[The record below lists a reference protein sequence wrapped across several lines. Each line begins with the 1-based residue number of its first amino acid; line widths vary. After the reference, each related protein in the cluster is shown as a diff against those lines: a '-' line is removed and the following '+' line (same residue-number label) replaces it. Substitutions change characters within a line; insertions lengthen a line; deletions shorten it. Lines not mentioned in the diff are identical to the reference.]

1 MKINTLGIILML
13 LSLPNAISVFYFEA
27 KAVRMRNGK
36 LFVVMTS
43 AVSAVSLLLQHS
55 GVISNTAHL
64 FFMFG
69 FMILALMIF
78 TKKGRFKALQ
88 FALLLWMSEVL
99 LEAVYYVIGY
109 LVLGRH
115 MLILVN
121 DMRYAVWIKLTMDVA
136 CFLVEYV
143 LYKLWMKK
151 IEKLDIRFNGSIIIF
166 GAVQI
171 VFMFIAICLNYY
183 NVTNQGAT
191 MIMLVAVVF
200 SFIFNFMQYI
210 FINVNLK
217 SQQELWKKELWKKE
231 LWKKELLSAQLEK
244 QEIRG
249 RELEETVQEA
259 YEVRCDIAEN
269 IALAGRLLEERE
281 GQQAK
286 DKLQGLVDNISLKYM
301 YSNNKIADAV
311 LADKAKLCG
320 EYGIRLDGRLELPDN
335 IPLTGARLCVVLANI
350 LDNAIRACRKMSDAK
365 PSDVEKTPLYI
376 KLSAKEQAGFLII
389 RQENSFDGVIEDRR
403 NGVFSE
409 HGLGLGIVR
418 SIAEEMGGM
427 LVTEQKDNIYIT
439 NVGVKL

>member
-27 KAVRMRNGK
+27 KAVRMKNGK

-78 TKKGRFKALQ
+78 TKKRRFKALQ

-115 MLILVN
+115 MLILMN

-151 IEKLDIRFNGSIIIF
+151 IEKLDIRFNVSIIIF

-171 VFMFIAICLNYY
+171 VFMFIVICLNYY

-217 SQQELWKKELWKKE
+217 SQQELWKKEL
-231 LWKKELLSAQLEK
+231 LSAQLVR
-244 QEIRG
+244 QENRG
-249 RELEETVQEA
+249 RELGEA
-259 YEVRCDIAEN
+259 VREASMVRSDIAHNVE
-269 IALAGRLLEERE
+269 LAGSLLAKRE

-286 DKLQGLVDNISLKYM
+286 DKLKGLVDDISLKYL

-311 LADKAKLCG
+311 LADKAKLCA
-320 EYGIRLDGRLELPDN
+320 EYGIRLDGRLEFPEN
-335 IPLTGARLCVVLANI
+335 MPLNGARLCVVLSNI
-350 LDNAIRACRKMSDAK
+350 LDNAIRACRQMA
-365 PSDVEKTPLYI
+365 DVKEPQPYI
-376 KLSAKEQAGFLII
+376 RLSAKEQSGFLII

>member
-27 KAVRMRNGK
+27 KAVRMKNGK

-99 LEAVYYVIGY
+99 LEAFYYVIGY

-115 MLILVN
+115 MLILMN

-200 SFIFNFMQYI
+200 SFVFNFMQYI

-217 SQQELWKKELWKKE
+217 SQQELWKKEL
-231 LWKKELLSAQLEK
+231 LSAQLVR
-244 QEIRG
+244 QENRG
-249 RELEETVQEA
+249 RELGEA
-259 YEVRCDIAEN
+259 VREASMVRSDIAHNVE
-269 IALAGRLLEERE
+269 LAGSLLAKRE

-286 DKLQGLVDNISLKYM
+286 DKLKGLVDDISLKYL

-311 LADKAKLCG
+311 LADKAKLCV
-320 EYGIRLDGRLELPDN
+320 EYGIRLDGRLEFPEN
-335 IPLTGARLCVVLANI
+335 MPLNGARLCVVLSNI
-350 LDNAIRACRKMSDAK
+350 LDNAIRACRQMA
-365 PSDVEKTPLYI
+365 DVKEPQPYI
-376 KLSAKEQAGFLII
+376 RLSAKEQSGFLII

-418 SIAEEMGGM
+418 SIAEETGGM

>member
-115 MLILVN
+115 MLILMN
-121 DMRYAVWIKLTMDVA
+121 DMHYAVWIKLTMDVV

-217 SQQELWKKELWKKE
+217 SQQELWKKEL
-231 LWKKELLSAQLEK
+231 LSAQLVR
-244 QEIRG
+244 QENRG
-249 RELEETVQEA
+249 RELGEA
-259 YEVRCDIAEN
+259 VREASMVRSDIAHNVE
-269 IALAGRLLEERE
+269 LAGSLLAKRE

-286 DKLQGLVDNISLKYM
+286 DKLKGLVDDISLKYL

-311 LADKAKLCG
+311 LADKAKLCA
-320 EYGIRLDGRLELPDN
+320 EYGIRLDGRLEFPEN
-335 IPLTGARLCVVLANI
+335 MPLNGARLCVVLSNI
-350 LDNAIRACRKMSDAK
+350 LDNAIRACRQMA
-365 PSDVEKTPLYI
+365 DVKEPQPYI
-376 KLSAKEQAGFLII
+376 RLSAKEQSGFLII

>member
-43 AVSAVSLLLQHS
+43 VVSAVSLLLQHS

-115 MLILVN
+115 MLILMN

-210 FINVNLK
+210 FININLK
-217 SQQELWKKELWKKE
+217 SQQELWKKEL
-231 LWKKELLSAQLEK
+231 LSAQLVR
-244 QEIRG
+244 QEDRG
-249 RELEETVQEA
+249 RELGEVVREA
-259 YEVRCDIAEN
+259 SMVRSDIAHN
-269 IALAGRLLEERE
+269 VKLAGSLLAKRE

-286 DKLQGLVDNISLKYM
+286 DKLKGLVDDISLKYL

-311 LADKAKLCG
+311 LADKAKLCA
-320 EYGIRLDGRLELPDN
+320 EYGIRLDGRLEFPEN
-335 IPLTGARLCVVLANI
+335 MPLNGARLCVVLANI
-350 LDNAIRACRKMSDAK
+350 LDNAIRACRQMA
-365 PSDVEKTPLYI
+365 DVKGPQPYI
-376 KLSAKEQAGFLII
+376 RLSVKEQSGFLII

-418 SIAEEMGGM
+418 SIAEETGGM

>member
-115 MLILVN
+115 MLILMN

-217 SQQELWKKELWKKE
+217 SQQELWKKEL
-231 LWKKELLSAQLEK
+231 LSAQLVR
-244 QEIRG
+244 QGNRG
-249 RELEETVQEA
+249 RELGEA
-259 YEVRCDIAEN
+259 VREASMVRSDIAHNVE
-269 IALAGRLLEERE
+269 LAGSLLAKCE

-286 DKLQGLVDNISLKYM
+286 DKLKGLVDDISLKYL

-311 LADKAKLCG
+311 LADKAKLCA
-320 EYGIRLDGRLELPDN
+320 EYGIRLDGRLEFPEN
-335 IPLTGARLCVVLANI
+335 MPLNGARLCVVLSNI
-350 LDNAIRACRKMSDAK
+350 LDNAIRACRQMA
-365 PSDVEKTPLYI
+365 DVKEPQPYI
-376 KLSAKEQAGFLII
+376 RLSAKEQSGFLII

-418 SIAEEMGGM
+418 SIAEEIGGM
-427 LVTEQKDNIYIT
+427 LATEQKDNIYIT